1 MRPSAS
7 SWGGRIQVP
16 RPGDG
21 DISECRR
28 TLEDWRESAHL
39 SRRANQPAENGVCRL
54 AGCWRRLRWR
64 DRWGNG
70 PVAINKSA
78 NIALPYRRKEKTY
91 RLPHLLHQ
99 PPNNTITKTPIPHP
113 QSQKIRKRQPHPFAV
128 LVRFV
133 HPIIG
138 VVLIAVRVVREE
150 FAGVEIVAVD
160 FEGFMRGG
168 VQEVEINRQARV
180 GLRFGSGEDSEGFGR
195 EEGGVDG

>member
-1 MRPSAS
+1 
-7 SWGGRIQVP
+7 
-16 RPGDG
+16 
-21 DISECRR
+21 
-28 TLEDWRESAHL
+28 
-39 SRRANQPAENGVCRL
+39 
-54 AGCWRRLRWR
+54 
-64 DRWGNG
+64 
-70 PVAINKSA
+70 
-78 NIALPYRRKEKTY
+78 
-91 RLPHLLHQ
+91 
-99 PPNNTITKTPIPHP
+99 
-113 QSQKIRKRQPHPFAV
+113 
-128 LVRFV
+128 VRFV